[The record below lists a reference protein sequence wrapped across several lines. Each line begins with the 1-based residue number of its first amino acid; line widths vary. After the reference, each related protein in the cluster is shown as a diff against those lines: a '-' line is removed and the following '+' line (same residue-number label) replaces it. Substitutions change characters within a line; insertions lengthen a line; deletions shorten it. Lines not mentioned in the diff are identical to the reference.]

1 MLWFDEK
8 SISSKIYFISAGN
21 EQVCLSEQMLL
32 DCGGG
37 SCSGGSLTGGY
48 KVIEKEHGVASQS
61 DYPYSAHEGKKTCIF
76 LRLKITE

>member
-1 MLWFDEK
+1 
-8 SISSKIYFISAGN
+8 
-21 EQVCLSEQMLL
+21 MLL

-61 DYPYSAHEGKKTCIF
+61 DYPYSAHEGKKTYYLLMRNHKLFIVNILF
-76 LRLKITE
+76 FQDIADMNLL

>member
-1 MLWFDEK
+1 
-8 SISSKIYFISAGN
+8 
-21 EQVCLSEQMLL
+21 MLL

-61 DYPYSAHEGKKTCIF
+61 DYPYSAHEGKKLLHIF
-76 LRLKITE
+76 LRLKIA

>member
-1 MLWFDEK
+1 
-8 SISSKIYFISAGN
+8 
-21 EQVCLSEQMLL
+21 MLL

-76 LRLKITE
+76 LSLKIALEITSYLQIFCFLRTLPI

>member
-1 MLWFDEK
+1 
-8 SISSKIYFISAGN
+8 
-21 EQVCLSEQMLL
+21 MLL

-61 DYPYSAHEGKKTCIF
+61 DYPYSAHEGKKNKSIL
-76 LRLKITE
+76 LRLKISNEKSQVIYKYFVVFRTLPI

>member
-1 MLWFDEK
+1 MNMCT
-8 SISSKIYFISAGN
+8 YFILAGH
-21 EQVCLSEQMLL
+21 EQVCLSEQNLL